1 MVTKEACRIGSARRK
16 KFGTPQKKREPAEGD
31 CRLRYEKVFYVGKR
45 FLALRVL
52 LYREIM
58 TKV

>member
-1 MVTKEACRIGSARRK
+1 MVTKEACRIGSARRI
-16 KFGTPQKKREPAEGD
+16 KKREPAEGD

>member
-1 MVTKEACRIGSARRK
+1 MDGSKRGVPNR
-16 KFGTPQKKREPAEGD
+16 FSTPQKKGGPAEGD